1 MYLVS
6 ASDRLPSFNLGH
18 DPDRLINYVSYAEG
32 LARKHA
38 NDCRALMR
46 SNLYRAVFP
55 TTRISPAK
63 DTETEVMTTAR
74 GSRLATSVG
83 GTLTGR
89 GGNLVII
96 DDPLKPQGAQSQNAR
111 DSLKQWYSNT
121 LLSRLGHKT
130 GGSIIVLLQRPHPH
144 DLVGHLLG
152 REGWGHLNL
161 PAIAGE

>member
-89 GGNLVII
+89 GGNPVII
-96 DDPLKPQGAQSQNAR
+96 ADPPKPPGGPLQNAR
-111 DSLKQWYSNT
+111 DALKHGQSHDLT
-121 LLSRLGHKT
+121 ARLG
-130 GGSIIVLLQRPHPH
+130 QQ
-144 DLVGHLLG
+144 
-152 REGWGHLNL
+152 
-161 PAIAGE
+161 